1 MNDKYKSKNKPYANV
16 ELRGGGSGTRQ
27 KGGGSATLTAKR
39 GRAKAKLKLGG
50 DFYKGRPI
58 ETIDINEYNIRK
70 ELDLTVPVGPAD
82 VSVGASEERFKF
94 QEKNPYG
101 TFKDKP
107 KPQRNFRAGVSVP
120 VGPAMLD
127 LTGNVS
133 PRTPGRKRK
142 VGARLGVR
150 IPLNKGGT
158 VKSKSKKKK

>member
-1 MNDKYKSKNKPYANV
+1 MSGKYRSKNKPYANV

-39 GRAKAKLKLGG
+39 KRAKAKLELGG
-50 DFYKGRPI
+50 GFYKGRPI
-58 ETIDINEYNIRK
+58 ETVDINEYNIQK
-70 ELDLTVPVGPAD
+70 GLDLTVPVGPAD
-82 VSVGASEERFKF
+82 VTVGASEERFKF

-101 TFKDKP
+101 TFKYKP

-133 PRTPGRKRK
+133 PKTPGRKRK
-142 VGARLGVR
+142 VGARVGLRV
-150 IPLNKGGT
+150 PFNKGGT

>member
-1 MNDKYKSKNKPYANV
+1 MSDKYRSKNKPYANV

-27 KGGGSATLTAKR
+27 KGGGSATLTAQK

-50 DFYKGRPI
+50 GFYKGRPI
-58 ETIDINEYNIRK
+58 ETVDINEYNIRK
-70 ELDLTVPVGPAD
+70 GLDLTVPVGPAD
-82 VSVGASEERFKF
+82 VTVGASEERFKY
-94 QEKNPYG
+94 QQDDPYG
-101 TFKDKP
+101 TFKYKS

-120 VGPAMLD
+120 VGPATLD

-142 VGARLGVR
+142 IGARLGLR
-150 IPLNKGGT
+150 MPFNKGGT

>member
-1 MNDKYKSKNKPYANV
+1 MSNKYKSKNKPYANV

-27 KGGGSATLTAKR
+27 KGRGSAKLTAQR
-39 GRAKAKLKLGG
+39 GRAKAKLELGG
-50 DFYKGRPI
+50 GFYKDRPI
-58 ETIDINEYNIRK
+58 ETVDINEYNIRK
-70 ELDLTVPVGPAD
+70 GLDLTVPVGPAN
-82 VSVGASEERFKF
+82 VTVGASEERFKF
-94 QEKNPYG
+94 QEKNPDG
-101 TFKDKP
+101 TFKYKP

-142 VGARLGVR
+142 VGARLGLR
-150 IPLNKGGT
+150 MPFNKGGT